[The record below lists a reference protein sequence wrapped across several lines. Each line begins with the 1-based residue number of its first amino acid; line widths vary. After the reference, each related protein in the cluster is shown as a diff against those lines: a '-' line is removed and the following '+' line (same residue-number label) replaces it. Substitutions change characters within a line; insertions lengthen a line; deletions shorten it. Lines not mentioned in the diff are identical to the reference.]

1 MERQQLAELVRR
13 AQAGDQEAAGELVR
27 SFEEPVRTIISQP
40 LGPGLRQRVDT
51 DDIFQSTVL
60 ASLDE
65 LAGFR
70 YQGEKAFIAWLAGV
84 AERRIVTAARRHR
97 AAKRDLRRENPAAE
111 ADVLPGEFTSP
122 TQGAVRSE
130 VTEDIQRAVERLPR
144 LERQAVELHSYEG
157 LGFGEVAER
166 LGLSDKHA
174 ARRLFQRALKR
185 MGDLFESESL

>member
-1 MERQQLAELVRR
+1 MDSRRLEELVVR
-13 AQAGDQEAAGELVR
+13 ARAGDREAAGELVR
-27 SFEEPVRTIISQP
+27 SVEEPVRTIIRRR
-40 LGPGLRQRVDT
+40 LGPELRQRVDT

-70 YQGEKAFIAWLAGV
+70 YQGEQAFIAWLAGV

-97 AAKRDLRRENPAAE
+97 AAKRDVRREHVAAD
-111 ADVLPGEFTSP
+111 ADRVAGQFTSP

-130 VTEDIQRAVERLPR
+130 VTKDIQRAVNALPR
-144 LERQAVELHSYEG
+144 DERQAVLLHSYEG
-157 LGFGEVAER
+157 LGFGEVAQQM
-166 LGLSDKHA
+166 GLTDKHA

-185 MGDLFESESL
+185 MGDLFEST